1 MVGFVGM
8 TGLAGAG
15 KTTAIDH
22 LRSLIGG
29 RVLYLGQTVLH
40 EVRARGLPE
49 TRENERLVR
58 IDLRR
63 DKGPAALAI
72 PYIDLVTECVEK
84 GILVFVD
91 AILTQG
97 EFDVLA
103 SRVPSGCA
111 HLLAIEASFAIRST
125 RLACRPDRPLNAD
138 ELRERDKTEL
148 EELGTGAV
156 IAAAGYTIRNEETF
170 DEFYRE
176 VGGVREFLRLIPREE
191 VAVQKRQN

>member
-22 LRSLIGG
+22 LRSLTKG
-29 RVLYLGQTVLH
+29 RVLYLGQTVLD

-72 PYIDLVTECVEK
+72 PYIDLVAECVGK
-84 GILVFVD
+84 GIPVFVD

-111 HLLAIEASFAIRST
+111 HVLAIEASFDIRRT
-125 RLACRPDRPLNAD
+125 RLASRPKRPLNAD

-148 EELGTGAV
+148 EGLGTGAV
-156 IAAAGYTIRNEETF
+156 IEAAEHTIRNEETF
-170 DEFYRE
+170 DDFYQ
-176 VGGVREFLRLIPREE
+176 RLGAF
-191 VAVQKRQN
+191 VSSCA

>member
-22 LRSLIGG
+22 LTSLTKG
-29 RVLYLGQTVLH
+29 RVLYLGQTVLD

-72 PYIDLVTECVEK
+72 PYIDLVAECVGK
-84 GILVFVD
+84 GIPVFVD

-111 HLLAIEASFAIRST
+111 HLLAIEASFDIRST
-125 RLACRPDRPLNAD
+125 RLASRAKRPLNAD

-148 EELGTGAV
+148 EGLGTGAV
-156 IAAAGYTIRNEETF
+156 IEAAEHTIRNEATF
-170 DEFYRE
+170 DDFYQ
-176 VGGVREFLRLIPREE
+176 RLGAFVSSRG
-191 VAVQKRQN
+191 

>member
-1 MVGFVGM
+1 MVGFVGV

-22 LRSLIGG
+22 LRSLTKGQ
-29 RVLYLGQTVLH
+29 VLYLGQTVLD

-58 IDLRR
+58 MHLRR

-72 PYIDLVTECVEK
+72 PYIDLVAEYVGK
-84 GILVFVD
+84 GIPVFVD

-103 SRVPSGCA
+103 SGVPSGCA
-111 HLLAIEASFAIRST
+111 HLLAIEASFDIRSA
-125 RLACRPDRPLNAD
+125 RLASRPKRPLNVD

-148 EELGTGAV
+148 EGLGTGAV
-156 IAAAGYTIRNEETF
+156 IEAAEHTIRNEETF
-170 DEFYRE
+170 AEFYQ
-176 VGGVREFLRLIPREE
+176 RLGAF
-191 VAVQKRQN
+191 VTSCA

>member
-22 LRSLIGG
+22 LRSLTEG
-29 RVLYLGQTVLH
+29 RVLYLGQTVLD

-72 PYIDLVTECVEK
+72 PYIHLVAECVGK
-84 GILVFVD
+84 GIPVFVD

-111 HLLAIEASFAIRST
+111 HLLAIEASFDIRSM
-125 RLACRPDRPLNAD
+125 RLASRPKRPLNAN
-138 ELRERDKTEL
+138 ELRKRDKTEL
-148 EELGTGAV
+148 EGWGLG
-156 IAAAGYTIRNEETF
+156 GYRRCRTDNSQRGNVGRILS
-170 DEFYRE
+170 E
-176 VGGVREFLRLIPREE
+176 VGGVPEFLRLIAREE
-191 VAVQKRQN
+191 AAVQKRQN